1 MSDGTNIETAA
12 TDNAAPEP
20 TIDEVVAKV
29 FGTEMP
35 AKAEPESES
44 TDDKAPAEE
53 PVKEPEP
60 ERTTASARII
70 AAKRADLRA
79 AQARAELA
87 AQKADI
93 EKQRSELKEQA
104 ELVAQLRE
112 AKLSPSKALE
122 LLGMSPKDFLES
134 LATEHEPEAVA
145 KRAMGTALTETEK
158 LRAEL
163 AELKQALSER
173 DQGAQRQEIE
183 TRSIKAQEAFF
194 DHVTTQT
201 EKYVHTV
208 EEFTPTEIVQK
219 GWALAAEY
227 AQPYYEKFGV
237 YPDDEVIAE
246 ELERQAKAR
255 AYERTAWRAR
265 SGKSEPTPSQ
275 GTPEQLRA
283 TQPGKGPSPRTLT
296 SRAASEKAT
305 VSTKWS
311 QQQADEESLRIL
323 QQALKAG

>member
-1 MSDGTNIETAA
+1 MSDQANIETAA
-12 TDNAAPEP
+12 TESAAPEP
-20 TIDEVVAKV
+20 TIEEVAAKV
-29 FGTEMP
+29 FGTEAP
-35 AKAEPESES
+35 AKAEPEAKEE
-44 TDDKAPAEE
+44 APVEE
-53 PVKEPEP
+53 PAKEPEP
-60 ERTTASARII
+60 ERTSASARII

-93 EKQRSELKEQA
+93 EKQRAELDEQA
-104 ELVAQLRE
+104 KLVAQLRE

-122 LLGMSPKDFLES
+122 LLGMSPKEFLES

-145 KRAMGTALTETEK
+145 KRAMGTALSETEK

-163 AELKQALSER
+163 AEVKKLLEDKDKSV
-173 DQGAQRQEIE
+173 QRQEIE
-183 TRSIKAQEAFF
+183 TRSLKAQEAFF
-194 DHVTTQT
+194 EHVTTQA

-227 AQPYYEKFGV
+227 AQPYFEKFGV
-237 YPDDEVIAE
+237 YPDDDVIAE

-255 AYERTAWRAR
+255 ADERTAWRAR
-265 SGKSEPTPSQ
+265 NGKSAPTPSQ
-275 GTPEQLRA
+275 GTSEQLRA

-305 VSTKWS
+305 VTAKWS
-311 QQQADEESLRIL
+311 QQQADEESLRVL
-323 QQALKAG
+323 QQALRAG